1 LSDVL
6 LSLPTATPTEEPH
19 KSKQPSFLTESNLLS
34 NFAWG
39 DKLNLDKP
47 ENTFRVYGL
56 NPNGFR
62 INKKGG
68 DITEFF
74 MMASSIDADFV
85 GCTEHN
91 LDFTQ
96 HRVQELAYQAIRN
109 TVEHSKATWSTT
121 PIPFDNTYKPGGT
134 MSCVLGNAIARVK
147 EAGRDDLGRWS
158 FIKLRGKDNRVIN
171 FITVYQVCKTP
182 DGALSKGKCTAAA
195 QQRSLL
201 SQ

>member
-1 LSDVL
+1 VSEVL
-6 LSLPTATPTEEPH
+6 LSHQTSTPPEETH
-19 KSKQPSFLTESNLLS
+19 NSRQPSFLTEPNLLS

-39 DKLNLDKP
+39 DKLNLEKP

-56 NPNGFR
+56 NPNGFP
-62 INKKGG
+62 INQKGG

-74 MMASSIDADFV
+74 MMASSIIDADFV
-85 GCTEHN
+85 GCAEHN

-96 HRVQELAYQAIRN
+96 HRVQESAYQAIRN

-147 EAGRDDLGRWS
+147 EAG
-158 FIKLRGKDNRVIN
+158 
-171 FITVYQVCKTP
+171 
-182 DGALSKGKCTAAA
+182 
-195 QQRSLL
+195 
-201 SQ
+201 